1 MGGQTPAVDRLCR
14 ALAWAIAEGRQVPGV
29 ISTEDLV
36 GLERALRSGN
46 PLAAEHYPKLRI
58 FAQILWR
65 IELPDASLTCNLGDA
80 LEAIAE
86 RASSL
91 PAWPF
96 VPDVEPLSF
105 HSLEYAGG
113 VEGIDSVYQNNR
125 EGWSAH
131 GEQSKHFIRAALEG
145 LARREV
151 VWVFGAGRAYDL
163 PLPELAEHF
172 HKVVLVDI
180 DRRALD
186 TTLAG
191 MDKSLR
197 ARFELVAADLTGIAA
212 PWRAR
217 TLEVVHGAP
226 NAREAAERL
235 YDLFCGYFVAEERPW
250 RFLGDRAD
258 LIVSQMLLSQLND
271 PLERY
276 PRQVYEQRFSR
287 PLFEQHSGLS
297 VANMLFAHRLQHDH
311 VRFLQRH
318 AAASVLTSDVAE
330 QYTDF
335 KATGS
340 QQLVG
345 GEMLMIGAYRLAER
359 VPHDFGIVQQKDWYW
374 QRVIPRAPGQVGS
387 RMRIGALFLQSGQ
400 ADATQH
406 ARLGAREI
414 RVK

>member
-1 MGGQTPAVDRLCR
+1 
-14 ALAWAIAEGRQVPGV
+14 
-29 ISTEDLV
+29 
-36 GLERALRSGN
+36 
-46 PLAAEHYPKLRI
+46 
-58 FAQILWR
+58 
-65 IELPDASLTCNLGDA
+65 
-80 LEAIAE
+80 
-86 RASSL
+86 
-91 PAWPF
+91 
-96 VPDVEPLSF
+96 
-105 HSLEYAGG
+105 
-113 VEGIDSVYQNNR
+113 
-125 EGWSAH
+125 
-131 GEQSKHFIRAALEG
+131 
-145 LARREV
+145 
-151 VWVFGAGRAYDL
+151 
-163 PLPELAEHF
+163 
-172 HKVVLVDI
+172 
-180 DRRALD
+180 
-186 TTLAG
+186 
-191 MDKSLR
+191 
-197 ARFELVAADLTGIAA
+197 
-212 PWRAR
+212 
-217 TLEVVHGAP
+217 
-226 NAREAAERL
+226 
-235 YDLFCGYFVAEERPW
+235 
-250 RFLGDRAD
+250 
-258 LIVSQMLLSQLND
+258 LLSQLND